1 MMTHFTAWIH
11 VQTFTHRKELFISEV
26 TVRANCE
33 RQSPV
38 SVPYCRP
45 TSPLTLLCVTWWR
58 VAGAYLLYISW
69 ADRPVLGSP
78 FKVTV
83 LPASV
88 TETSPGA
95 GGGSV
100 FGTYQSNQT
109 QSRGAG
115 AGSVDLVDSSR
126 LIQTETSQ
134 RTSRSAAAAAASGFF
149 DKVLF

>member
-1 MMTHFTAWIH
+1 
-11 VQTFTHRKELFISEV
+11 
-26 TVRANCE
+26 
-33 RQSPV
+33 
-38 SVPYCRP
+38 
-45 TSPLTLLCVTWWR
+45 
-58 VAGAYLLYISW
+58 
-69 ADRPVLGSP
+69 VLGSP

-88 TETSPGA
+88 TETSSGGGYSPGA
-95 GGGSV
+95 
-100 FGTYQSNQT
+100 YQT

-149 DKVLF
+149 EVLF